1 MRKTLVFAAALAFAA
16 AATAQQYKWVDRN
29 GRTQYGDVPPPGV
42 KATPLRAP
50 ARPAAPPAAKP
61 SDGNGTAPKSG
72 ALTPAEQEAAFRKRK
87 LEAQKEQ
94 EKQAA
99 AGKEAAE
106 KKDNCAR
113 AQEYLRTLDS
123 GQRISR
129 ADAKGERYYLED
141 AQIAQEKV
149 QARQAVQSW
158 CK

>member
-1 MRKTLVFAAALAFAA
+1 MRKALALAAMLVFSAGAV
-16 AATAQQYKWVDRN
+16 AQQYKWVDKS
-29 GRTQYGDVPPPGV
+29 GRTQYGDAPPPGV

-50 ARPAAPPAAKP
+50 AGPAAPPAATP
-61 SDGNGTAPKSG
+61 SDGNSSAAKSG
-72 ALTPAEQEAAFRKRK
+72 PLTPAEQEAAFRKRK

-99 AGKEAAE
+99 TAKEAAE
-106 KKDNCAR
+106 KKENCAR

-141 AQIAQEKV
+141 AQIAQEKI